1 LHIKTDVEAVPG
13 QFKANLPA
21 IVEPA
26 GAQEVPARRSHHGPG
41 NTVVPK
47 YKEEAPMER
56 VVNAEREGYEP
67 SMTTRGMVFGS
78 KPGYG
83 CLGKNP
89 IPNRRKNEHKNHQS
103 TAHS

>member
-1 LHIKTDVEAVPG
+1 
-13 QFKANLPA
+13 
-21 IVEPA
+21 
-26 GAQEVPARRSHHGPG
+26 
-41 NTVVPK
+41 
-47 YKEEAPMER
+47 MER